1 MCIQF
6 TSVLLAGTT
15 YAIELSYPSGDGSHV
30 IAWSDKTSYATYSGG
45 FAWESAN
52 SGSTWTFFSND
63 LPPSASAMAF
73 YFAEYGDKYIEASAL
88 SPTSPVGS
96 FINLFPLIFIAMAV
110 LMVIW
115 MGIKN
120 EWGMVGTIIVMAIV
134 IYIAIAL
141 LTGMHA
147 MNVNIL
153 GV

>member
-1 MCIQF
+1 MKALALVKRNKILVGIMLLF
-6 TSVLLAGTT
+6 LGLLIPTVVLATVGGNTFIGMQNIVHSNLYIGTG
-15 YAIELSYPSGDGSHV
+15 LHGQWWVGFNVP
-30 IAWSDKTSYATYSGG
+30 ATYI
-45 FAWESAN
+45 N
-52 SGSTWTFFSND
+52 
-63 LPPSASAMAF
+63 PS
-73 YFAEYGDKYIEASAL
+73 
-88 SPTSPVGS
+88 SPVGG

-141 LTGMHA
+141 LKGMNV

>member
-1 MCIQF
+1 
-6 TSVLLAGTT
+6 
-15 YAIELSYPSGDGSHV
+15 
-30 IAWSDKTSYATYSGG
+30 
-45 FAWESAN
+45 
-52 SGSTWTFFSND
+52 
-63 LPPSASAMAF
+63 
-73 YFAEYGDKYIEASAL
+73 
-88 SPTSPVGS
+88 
-96 FINLFPLIFIAMAV
+96 
-110 LMVIW
+110 MVIW

>member
-1 MCIQF
+1 MKAL
-6 TSVLLAGTT
+6 VLVRRNKILAGMMLLFLGLLIPTVVLAT
-15 YAIELSYPSGDGSHV
+15 VGGNTFIGMQNIVHSNLYIGTGLHGQWWVGFNVP
-30 IAWSDKTSYATYSGG
+30 ATYI
-45 FAWESAN
+45 N
-52 SGSTWTFFSND
+52 
-63 LPPSASAMAF
+63 PS
-73 YFAEYGDKYIEASAL
+73 
-88 SPTSPVGS
+88 SPVGG

>member
-1 MCIQF
+1 MLLFLGLLIP
-6 TSVLLAGTT
+6 TVVLATVGGNTFIGMQNIVHSNLYIGTG
-15 YAIELSYPSGDGSHV
+15 LHGQWWVGFNVP
-30 IAWSDKTSYATYSGG
+30 ATYI
-45 FAWESAN
+45 N
-52 SGSTWTFFSND
+52 
-63 LPPSASAMAF
+63 PS
-73 YFAEYGDKYIEASAL
+73 
-88 SPTSPVGS
+88 SPVGS

>member
-1 MCIQF
+1 MKAL
-6 TSVLLAGTT
+6 VLVKRNKILVGIMLLFLGLLIPAVALATVGGNTFIGMQNIVHSNLYIGTG
-15 YAIELSYPSGDGSHV
+15 LHGQWWVGFNVP
-30 IAWSDKTSYATYSGG
+30 ATYI
-45 FAWESAN
+45 N
-52 SGSTWTFFSND
+52 
-63 LPPSASAMAF
+63 PS
-73 YFAEYGDKYIEASAL
+73 
-88 SPTSPVGS
+88 SPVGS

>member
-1 MCIQF
+1 MNGVWLGRGGSELEIRPDISGGGQFLKCYCIF
-6 TSVLLAGTT
+6 GFNV
-15 YAIELSYPSGDGSHV
+15 P
-30 IAWSDKTSYATYSGG
+30 ATYI
-45 FAWESAN
+45 N
-52 SGSTWTFFSND
+52 
-63 LPPSASAMAF
+63 PS
-73 YFAEYGDKYIEASAL
+73 
-88 SPTSPVGS
+88 SPVGS